1 MSDKL
6 LKAPLDEKNVC
17 PSVIIDELTLC
28 ENITRNDKTIG
39 FVNDYPV
46 MFRYF
51 DNVMLLCFYTVDN
64 MNSCMEYVM
73 DYIKEVQENT
83 EHLKITFKYFPVI
96 FIPKIILK
104 FYWEDIEE

>member
-39 FVNDYPV
+39 FVNDHPV
-46 MFRYF
+46 MFKYF
-51 DNVMLLCFYTVDN
+51 DNVMQLCFYTVDDMCN
-64 MNSCMEYVM
+64 CMDYVA

-83 EHLKITFKYFPVI
+83 ERLKITSEYAPEL
-96 FIPKIILK
+96 FISKIILK
-104 FYWEDIEE
+104 FFWKDIEE

>member
-39 FVNDYPV
+39 FVNDRPV

-51 DNVMLLCFYTVDN
+51 DNVMQLCFYTVDD
-64 MNSCMEYVM
+64 MNNCMEYVM
-73 DYIKEVQENT
+73 DYVGVVQNHN
-83 EHLKITFKYFPVI
+83 EHLKITFKCVPEI
-96 FIPKIILK
+96 FISKIILE
-104 FYWEDIEE
+104 FFWEDIEE